1 VDDRFKACWPGAKP
15 ATRKQPEACAMG
27 FPKFND
33 TFIPILEVLS
43 DGNTISSRELIKTVE
58 DRYYSG
64 LPAEMLAQT
73 TKSGV
78 RLIENRIAWG
88 KSYLKKGGYV
98 QFPQRGFVQITDK
111 GKNAARESITLSAMQ
126 ADAINFYQPELNAK
140 ATKEIETS
148 SPQDLIDYGIDLI
161 ENTVKTELL
170 DKLKST
176 DPFLFEKIVLIL
188 LNRMGYGDFLE
199 TSKSKDGGIDGIINE
214 DHLGLEKI
222 YIQSKRYVDS
232 KVRET
237 DIRNFIGAMSGDT
250 TKGIFFTTSAFDE
263 GAIKKAREAHHK
275 IILID
280 GRKLVDLM
288 HKFDVGVQ
296 VKTSYEVKAI
306 DNDFFDIGDI

>member
-1 VDDRFKACWPGAKP
+1 
-15 ATRKQPEACAMG
+15 MG

-43 DGNTISSRELIKTVE
+43 DGNTISGRELIKTVE
-58 DRYYSG
+58 ARYYSS
-64 LPAEMLAQT
+64 LPVEMLAQT

-98 QFPQRGFVQITDK
+98 HFPQRGFVQITDK
-111 GKNAARESITLSAMQ
+111 GRHAAKESITLSAMQ
-126 ADAINFYQPELNAK
+126 DDAINFYQPELNSK
-140 ATKEIETS
+140 VSKDIETS
-148 SPQDLIDYGIDLI
+148 SPQDLIDYGMELI
-161 ENTVKTELL
+161 ESTVKTELL
-170 DKLKST
+170 DKLKAT

-188 LNRMGYGDFLE
+188 LNRMGYGDFVE
-199 TSKSKDGGIDGIINE
+199 TSKSRDGGIDGIINE

-280 GRKLVDLM
+280 GQKLVGLM
-288 HKFDVGVQ
+288 HRFNVGVQ

>member
-1 VDDRFKACWPGAKP
+1 MPEP
-15 ATRKQPEACAMG
+15 PEQPEVCAMG
-27 FPKFND
+27 FPKFNE
-33 TFIPILEVLS
+33 TFIPILEVLA

-58 DRYYSG
+58 ARYYSG
-64 LPAEMLAQT
+64 LPPEMLAQT

-98 QFPQRGFVQITDK
+98 HFPQRGFVQITDK
-111 GKNAARESITLSAMQ
+111 GKHAVKENITLSAMQ

-140 ATKEIETS
+140 VTKDIEAS
-148 SPQDLIDYGIDLI
+148 SPQDLIDYGMELI

-170 DKLKST
+170 DKLKAT
-176 DPFLFEKIVLIL
+176 DPFLFERIVLIL
-188 LNRMGYGDFLE
+188 LNKMGYGDFVE
-199 TSKSKDGGIDGIINE
+199 TSKSRDGGIDGIINE

-222 YIQSKRYVDS
+222 YIQSKRYTDT

-250 TKGIFFTTSAFDE
+250 TKGIFFTTSTFDE
-263 GAIKKAREAHHK
+263 GAVKKARDAHHK